1 MKPKLNKITEALRP
15 DGAQPDVIYGFDRVT
30 LWIDIAELPISE
42 EALKAH
48 CADIEA
54 TLMQMP
60 HNARWKLKIALF
72 QPTRHCLRLLKEA
85 LGHDIAVLISYVEV
99 AFDLPATSAEQ
110 ALLRMNYFLASAK
123 MRYQHHPVVLDK
135 FGTVFYFGRRHK
147 MNGKKWVRCGHVMAA
162 YSDNPSKI
170 LNARPADG
178 SIPCTHIEHRASG
191 SAAIADVGIIGLD
204 DLIDFDHPAFWE
216 RHIHLYRLPSQ
227 KAIGYQL
234 AKASGAYLEISDA
247 AFRKRAANWVS
258 DNSIQDA
265 YGSKFIMHN
274 ALREA
279 PELCKAFQKMSFL
292 AWLDELP
299 W

>member
-48 CADIEA
+48 CADIEV

-85 LGHDIAVLISYVEV
+85 LGHDIAVLVSYVEV
-99 AFDLPATSAEQ
+99 AFDLPATSAKQ
-110 ALLRMNYFLASAK
+110 ARLKRNLFLQSAK
-123 MRYQHHPVVLDK
+123 MRYQHHPVVLDEH
-135 FGTVFYFGRRHK
+135 GTVFYFGRRTK
-147 MNGKKWVRCGHVMAA
+147 KKGNKWVRSGHVLAA
-162 YSDNPSKI
+162 YSDKPSKL
-170 LNARPADG
+170 LNAQPHEG
-178 SIPCTHIEHRASG
+178 SLPCTHVEHRASG

-204 DLIDFDHPAFWE
+204 DLIDFDHQTFWE
-216 RHIHLYRLPSQ
+216 SHIQLFRLPLR
-227 KAIGYQL
+227 KVLGYQL
-234 AKASGAYLEISDA
+234 AKAAGGSLEVSDS
-247 AFRKRAANWVS
+247 AFCKRAANWES
-258 DNSIQDA
+258 EHSIQDA
-265 YGSKFIMHN
+265 FDSNFILHN

-279 PELCKAFQKMSFL
+279 PEQCKAFKKISFL
-292 AWLDELP
+292 EWLDELP

>member
-15 DGAQPDVIYGFDRVT
+15 DGEQPEVIYGFDRIA
-30 LWIDIAELPISE
+30 LWVDIAELPISE

-48 CADIEA
+48 CANIEV

-85 LGHDIAVLISYVEV
+85 LGHDIAVLVSYVEI

-110 ALLRMNYFLASAK
+110 ARLRRNCFLASAK

-135 FGTVFYFGRRHK
+135 HGTVFYFGRRHK
-147 MNGKKWVRCGHVMAA
+147 MKGKKWVRCGHVMAA
-162 YSDNPSKI
+162 YSDKPSKI
-170 LNARPADG
+170 LNARPTNNAP
-178 SIPCTHIEHRASG
+178 PCTHIEHRAFG
-191 SAAIADVGIIGLD
+191 SAAIADIGIVSLD

-216 RHIHLYRLPSQ
+216 LHIHLYQLPLR
-227 KAIGYQL
+227 KVVGYQL
-234 AKASGAYLEISDA
+234 AKAAGASLEVGDA
-247 AFRKRAANWVS
+247 AFCKRAANWVS

-265 YGSKFIMHN
+265 YDSNFIMHN
-274 ALREA
+274 ALRDP
-279 PELCKAFQKMSFL
+279 PELYKAFKKISFL